1 MAFPIS
7 VHILDS
13 LNFFDAL
20 NNLFSLFFPS
30 YRVALLLLIV
40 LCRVIKH
47 AVNIGG
53 CVRTYLD
60 S

>member
-30 YRVALLLLIV
+30 YRLLLLIV